1 MKIIKWFKD
10 MLDAESSVSSKRFCG
25 VLGWLVCIG
34 VLIYCTISVIEA
46 PTITEFFLLS
56 VVGLLGV
63 DSVTNI
69 WKNPGKKKKRNFEEN
84 VNEND
89 YECEEQ

>member
-1 MKIIKWFKD
+1 MKLVKWFKD

-34 VLIYCTISVIEA
+34 VLIYCTILVIQA
-46 PTITEFFLLS
+46 PTIMEFFLLS

-63 DSVTNI
+63 DSVTTI
-69 WKNPGKKKKRNFEEN
+69 WKDSSKSRKKKDNFIDEEIN
-84 VNEND
+84 TI
-89 YECEEQ
+89 ECEE